1 MATYITREG
10 DTADYITWKYY
21 GYQDKQT
28 VEQVLAA
35 NPGLADRGPIL
46 PAGITVELPTLAT
59 TTTTTGVKL
68 WD

>member
-1 MATYITREG
+1 MATYITRDG
-10 DTADYITWKYY
+10 DTADYIAWKFY
-21 GYQDKQT
+21 GFQDKQT

-46 PAGITVELPTLAT
+46 PPGVAVELPTLAT
-59 TTTTTGVKL
+59 PTVTPGLKL